1 LSEFWIFKLLAEQV
15 SHDHL
20 PPSMVSISVS
30 WKVASVAADS
40 SCMAG
45 WDDGAWD
52 FSSLASHPAQIACQ

>member
-45 WDDGAWD
+45 WDDGA
-52 FSSLASHPAQIACQ
+52 